1 MIIENISG
9 LNPTYFL
16 MVGLVPVGLLT
27 IASLIGSLVAR
38 FFTMGV
44 VISLAMKV
52 MLLTFAIFILPAVFE
67 NFLVYL
73 IEGAFNIVDNQ
84 IQPLT
89 TATPSVTISLQNIFA
104 YIAIQLQIPQIF
116 SLFISVMLVKFALK
130 FVPIVRL

>member
-1 MIIENISG
+1 MIIENIHNFNPDYFFMFGVIQLG
-9 LNPTYFL
+9 LIS
-16 MVGLVPVGLLT
+16 
-27 IASLIGSLVAR
+27 IAGLIGAAIAR

-44 VISLAMKV
+44 IITLAMKV

-73 IEGAFNIVDNQ
+73 IEGAFTIVDNQ

-89 TATPSVTISLQNIFA
+89 SATPDVTISLQNIFA